1 MNSGQNSFQW
11 RIFAGNFPLESLSI
25 QLLRVA
31 IVSQKLK
38 HFNSLFN
45 RLYSIDS
52 IGRMR
57 ITLAAVMISVLLIKH
72 LAKWPIQT
80 IRLATCPCSS
90 FLKECEGGIFSDKK

>member
-11 RIFAGNFPLESLSI
+11 RFFAGNFPLESLSI
-25 QLLRVA
+25 QLLRIA

-57 ITLAAVMISVLLIKH
+57 LAAVMISVLLIKH

-80 IRLATCPCSS
+80 IRLATRPCSS